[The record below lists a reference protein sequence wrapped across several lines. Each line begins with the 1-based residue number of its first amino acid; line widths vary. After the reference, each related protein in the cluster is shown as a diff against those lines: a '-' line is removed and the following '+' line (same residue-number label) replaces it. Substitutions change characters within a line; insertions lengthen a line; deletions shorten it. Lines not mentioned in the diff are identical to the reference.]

1 MHVHKDKW
9 TALHYYAADSWWSLD
24 VVKMLVTNDVDVDAK
39 TSDGDTAFDLA
50 VLRSRAVT
58 SHSAFMVEE
67 KYDNIVKYLKNIES

>member
-1 MHVHKDKW
+1 M
-9 TALHYYAADSWWSLD
+9 
-24 VVKMLVTNDVDVDAK
+24 KMLVTNDVDVDAK